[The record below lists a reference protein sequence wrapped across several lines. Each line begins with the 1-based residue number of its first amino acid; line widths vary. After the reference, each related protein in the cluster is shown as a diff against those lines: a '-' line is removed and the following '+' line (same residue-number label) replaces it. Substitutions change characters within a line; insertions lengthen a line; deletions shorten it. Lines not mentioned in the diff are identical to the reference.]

1 MNKPFSRLVVVLMG
15 GPGQLPPV
23 GLNSLQIN
31 ISRNEDLFGYLLYSQ
46 FDDVVIL
53 EENNRLDRN
62 DDDAILF
69 NNFLNRLRDGNNMEE
84 DWNIL

>member
-1 MNKPFSRLVVVLMG
+1 MNKPFGGLVIVLMG
-15 GPGQLPPV
+15 DPSQLPLV
-23 GLNSLQIN
+23 GFNSLLIN
-31 ISRNEDLFGYLLYSQ
+31 ISTNEDLFGYLLYSQ

-69 NNFLNRLRDGNNMEE
+69 NNFLNRLQDENNTEE
-84 DWNIL
+84 DQNIL